1 VGVISAAETA
11 VRVAVPVPGRWT
23 FWADL
28 IVDRQPLGYVDVSSF
43 YAVARLSNW
52 GYGNFTV
59 ALPCGID
66 PDRLL
71 RLWSW
76 RLWAMYDGEPW
87 WCGVPTGLA
96 DESGRTTAQFTAT
109 ELPGYLTKRV
119 FDQYPKWDTRTE
131 APDGME
137 QCEIARRL
145 AAPLA
150 DVGVPVI
157 TQPDTP
163 VLRDR
168 TYEYLESE
176 HRAQLLSN
184 LAGVLDGPEFR
195 SEYGWTP
202 EGLPL
207 CSWRVGYPR
216 IGTDSGLGVTIPG
229 AALEY
234 RALWDSDRLRTMTF
248 AVGDLPDDA
257 PPETPRPVATVD
269 RPQPDL
275 PRLDAVDDWPG
286 TVLPGTLA
294 ERARTAATQQAA
306 PALQLSATPP
316 SHVPAVTGYRVGD
329 TVTLRAQTPL
339 VPGGL
344 EVSGRLAMIEVNAAD
359 NTAVW
364 TVITSSPPP
373 VPRATLAGELSRLG
387 TSVASMFRSGRLAP
401 APAPPAGE
409 DEGR

>member
-1 VGVISAAETA
+1 VISGETA
-11 VRVAVPVPGRWT
+11 LRLAVPLPGRWT

-28 IVDRQPLGYVDVSSF
+28 MVGRQPLGYVEVTSF

-76 RLWAMYDGEPW
+76 RLWALYDGEPW
-87 WCGVPTGLA
+87 WCAVPSGLA
-96 DESGRTTAQFTAT
+96 DENGRTTAQFTAT

-119 FDQYPKWDTRTE
+119 FDVPPPSVTWTDV
-131 APDGME
+131 E

-150 DVGVPVI
+150 DVGVPII

-163 VLRDR
+163 VLRTR
-168 TYEYLESE
+168 TYEYLESD
-176 HRAQLLSN
+176 HRAQLLVN

-202 EGLPL
+202 EGLPE
-207 CSWRVGYPR
+207 CRWRVGYPR
-216 IGTDSGLGVTIPG
+216 IGADTGLGVTIPG
-229 AALEY
+229 AALAY

-248 AVGDLPDDA
+248 AVGDLPENAA
-257 PPETPRPVATVD
+257 PDTPRPVATVD
-269 RPQPDL
+269 RPQADL

-306 PALQLSATPP
+306 PALQLTATPP
-316 SHVPAVTGYRVGD
+316 SHLPAVTSYQVGD
-329 TVTLRAQTPL
+329 TVTVRAETPL
-339 VPGGL
+339 LPGGL
-344 EVSGRLAMIEVNAAD
+344 EVTGRLAQIEVNAAES
-359 NTAVW
+359 TAAW

-401 APAPPAGE
+401 APAAE
-409 DEGR
+409 EER